1 MDRQHTNSRKL
12 KQIAIVAIVGF
23 ALAALLYKI
32 DGGADSGCNLLSGA
46 AWFVLQLL
54 HPVLVAGWH
63 SFQPYVYDNS
73 RLLQHLP
80 DAVAC
85 VRPLLC
91 AIGG

>member
-1 MDRQHTNSRKL
+1 MNRQDTNSRKL
-12 KQIAIVAIVGF
+12 KQIAVVAIVGF
-23 ALAALLYKI
+23 ALAALFCKF
-32 DGGADSGCNLLSGA
+32 DGGVGGACTVLSGA

-63 SFQPYVYDNS
+63 SIQPYAYDNS

-85 VRPLLC
+85 IRPLLC

>member
-1 MDRQHTNSRKL
+1 MDRQDTNSRKL
-12 KQIAIVAIVGF
+12 KRIAVVAIVGF

-32 DGGADSGCNLLSGA
+32 DGGGCNLLSWA

-54 HPVLVAGWH
+54 HPVLLAGWH
-63 SFQPYVYDNS
+63 SLQPYVYDNS

-85 VRPLLC
+85 IRPLLC